1 MSESEKVS
9 ESTLT
14 RETILRALHNLSD
27 ELGKR
32 GVTGELCL
40 FGGTANEPSDV
51 GDIIFLIRHLQIQ
64 SAAAVLELVLRYYP
78 ANQMPVKTQYLI
90 EGLFE
95 EGKI

>member
-64 SAAAVLELVLRYYP
+64 SAAEVLELVLRYYP

>member
-1 MSESEKVS
+1 MSESEKAS

-64 SAAAVLELVLRYYP
+64 SAAEVLELVLRYYP

>member
-51 GDIIFLIRHLQIQ
+51 GDIIFLIRHL
-64 SAAAVLELVLRYYP
+64 
-78 ANQMPVKTQYLI
+78 
-90 EGLFE
+90 
-95 EGKI
+95 

>member
-51 GDIIFLIRHLQIQ
+51 GDIIFLIRHLLYVDAITVPQ
-64 SAAAVLELVLRYYP
+64 R
-78 ANQMPVKTQYLI
+78 K
-90 EGLFE
+90 
-95 EGKI
+95 